1 MPLGEAVC
9 PGDGDDAAVGAGRLC
24 ATGLAVAAGVPAGEG
39 PGAFGVLAGVA
50 VLLGEGPG
58 AVGMLAGGGDPAREG
73 DGVGLTEGEVP
84 GGQRLQ
90 VAAQ

>member
-9 PGDGDDAAVGAGRLC
+9 PGAGDGAAGAAGLPR
-24 ATGLAVAAGVPAGEG
+24 ATGLAAAAGEG
-39 PGAFGVLAGVA
+39 PEAFGVLAGVA

-58 AVGMLAGGGDPAREG
+58 ADGVLAGGGDPAREG
-73 DGVGLTEGEVP
+73 DGVGLAEGEVP